1 MLLARARRDIDEVV
15 NDYWQWIEN
24 TMTMEETSWLKVI
37 RNLYEGTVTRR
48 VTDDTLPGGPI
59 ERTVT
64 YHAPFDRCNREQDY
78 RMAPST
84 VRIVPRQIRGSAS
97 SGVLVCLEEIGS
109 GYAGLGAYGSQSRCL
124 QSRMAGHRQW
134 GHASIRILPPHGDV
148 VTFTYDLES
157 ECLTSLDYA
166 AFMSVAREAGHQIAT
181 PDSATNASMTGESS
195 AIDSSPNV

>member
-64 YHAPFDRCNREQDY
+64 YHAPCNREQDY

-84 VRIVPRQIRGSAS
+84 VRIVWT
-97 SGVLVCLEEIGS
+97 
-109 GYAGLGAYGSQSRCL
+109 
-124 QSRMAGHRQW
+124 M
-134 GHASIRILPPHGDV
+134 ILI
-148 VTFTYDLES
+148 L
-157 ECLTSLDYA
+157 A
-166 AFMSVAREAGHQIAT
+166 
-181 PDSATNASMTGESS
+181 ASMRKS
-195 AIDSSPNV
+195 